1 MYVPHE
7 DKKLW
12 KEGQCVTVTF
22 IPRLIPYFQ
31 MDVVDWDCCSNVGK
45 LDIRQMCG
53 SAIVCDVSLPEKR
66 RFHSILIP
74 VFLSYPLLGNTRLE

>member
-1 MYVPHE
+1 MYVPLE

-12 KEGQCVTVTF
+12 KEWQCVTVTF

-45 LDIRQMCG
+45 LDIGQMCG
-53 SAIVCDVSLPEKR
+53 IRLPEKR

-74 VFLSYPLLGNTRLE
+74 FFYPTHF